1 VRELNFAHLSVKEY
15 LESDG
20 APPSFR
26 IRPEDANATMARL
39 GLAFL
44 VSTELSLPFIT
55 YASDYWLLHA
65 QKSGQQSYFD
75 LENLVQQFFEAPNA
89 SRLRTWTQYT
99 DTLSKRDI
107 ARYRPMQY
115 QNPFDSTNWEV
126 TSEDRLFYASFLGFP
141 SICQAFIAN
150 GANVNAVVRRVFRG
164 ALTGACLGGHKAIVE
179 LLLDHGANPDPI
191 DEFYVTPLW
200 AACFRR
206 DVEIVRLLLTEIV
219 DKTSNTLALTLLTA
233 AKFGAVE
240 IVELLLERSVEV
252 NTVENY
258 GHWGNYHVLVEKY
271 SPLRAAITGGDE
283 QVVRILLKHGADVH
297 LGGDRSPL
305 EEAVATG
312 RLRNVQILL
321 DNGADLKQCRSNV
334 IGIAV
339 SHHPKAEHLFA
350 LLLSHVSKVD
360 VESGY
365 YDKAFEMARRDCPKS
380 VLRLFEAAGFEN
392 RVDLL
397 GDIVVG

>member
-1 VRELNFAHLSVKEY
+1 MRELSFAHLSVKEY

-26 IRPEDANATMARL
+26 ITPEDANATMARL

-44 VSTELSLPFIT
+44 VSTELSLPFVM

-75 LENLVQQFFEAPNA
+75 LENLVQQFLEAPNA
-89 SRLRTWTQYT
+89 SRLRIWMQYT
-99 DTLSKRDI
+99 NTLSKRAI
-107 ARYRPMQY
+107 VRHRATGYPQ
-115 QNPFDSTNWEV
+115 FDSTKWEV
-126 TSEDRLFYASFLGFP
+126 SSEDRLFYASFLGFP
-141 SICQAFIAN
+141 SICRAFIAN
-150 GANVNAVVRRVFRG
+150 GANVNAVVEKKFRS
-164 ALTGACLGGHKAIVE
+164 ALTGACLGGHKAIVK

-191 DEFYVTPLW
+191 RKIYVTPLW
-200 AACFRR
+200 AACSRR

-219 DKTSNTLALTLLTA
+219 DRTSNTLALTLLAA

-240 IVELLLERSVEV
+240 IVELLLERGVEV

-258 GHWGNYHVLVEKY
+258 GHWGSYFVNFENC
-271 SPLRAAITGGDE
+271 SPLRAPITGGDE

-297 LGGDRSPL
+297 LGGYRSPL
-305 EEAVATG
+305 EEAVDKG
-312 RLRNVQILL
+312 PLRFVQILL

-334 IGIAV
+334 LGIAV
-339 SHHPKAEHLFA
+339 LYHSRAEHLLS

-365 YDKAFEMARRDCPKS
+365 YDQAFEMARHLCSKS

-392 RVDLL
+392 R
-397 GDIVVG
+397 GN